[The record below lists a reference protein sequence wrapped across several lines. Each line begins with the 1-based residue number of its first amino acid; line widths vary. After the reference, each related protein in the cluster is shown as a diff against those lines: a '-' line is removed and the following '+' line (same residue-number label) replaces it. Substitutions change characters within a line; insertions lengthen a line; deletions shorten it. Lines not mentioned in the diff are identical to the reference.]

1 MYKLQLSFVQFF
13 IKFVFVSDFCII
25 SQMLQNFL
33 NYHVLQKISIIW
45 HFLNVLR
52 AAKMQKYVM
61 DKFEKVGFKI
71 FHHVT

>member
-1 MYKLQLSFVQFF
+1 
-13 IKFVFVSDFCII
+13 
-25 SQMLQNFL
+25 MLHNFL